1 MLSKYHLQMGC
12 FLLNKNKPN
21 KQGFFTISVVNFFKL
36 YHFQITNMQEYD
48 VVIIGAGHNGLVC
61 AAYLLKAGYSVLLLE
76 KRSVPG
82 GAATTEECLPQEA
95 PGFKFNLCAIDHEFI
110 HLGPVVEELELEKY
124 GLEYLECDPVVFC
137 PHPDGKYFLAHKSLE
152 KTCAE
157 IARYNE
163 RDAKKYAEFTD
174 YWQRALGAMIPMFN
188 APPKSIIDILG
199 NYDITKLKD
208 LFSVI
213 GSPNKTLDFIRTMLT
228 SAEDLLNE
236 WFDEEFLKAPLAR
249 LAAELGAPPSQKT
262 IAIGAIMMAMRHNPG
277 MARPRGGTGALVKA
291 LVNLVT
297 SKGGVILT
305 DQHVEKV
312 LIDDKKAVGVR
323 VGGGTEYRA
332 KYGVISNI
340 DAKRL
345 FLQMTDKS
353 DIDAVDP
360 DLWERLE
367 RRIVNNN
374 ETILKIDLALDE
386 PLHFPYH
393 AHKDEY
399 LIGSILIADSVTHVE
414 QAHSKCT
421 LGEIPD
427 SDPSMYVVMPSAL
440 DPTLAPPGKHTVWI
454 EFFAPYQIAGAE
466 GTGLKGTGWTDELK
480 NKVADRVVDK
490 LATYAPNVKNATIAR
505 RVESPAELGERL
517 GSYKGNYYHV
527 DMSLD
532 QMVFFRPLPE
542 IANYKTPIDN
552 LFLTGA
558 GTHPGGSISGMPGRN
573 CARVFLQTKHP
584 IAQTLKDARDSIK
597 STVGSVFG
605 II

>member
-1 MLSKYHLQMGC
+1 ME
-12 FLLNKNKPN
+12 
-21 KQGFFTISVVNFFKL
+21 T
-36 YHFQITNMQEYD
+36 YD

-82 GAATTEECLPQEA
+82 GAATTEECIPEA

-137 PHPDGKYFLAHKSLE
+137 PHPDGKYFLGHKSLE

-157 IARYNE
+157 IARYSD
-163 RDAKKYAEFTD
+163 RDAKKYAEYTK
-174 YWQRALGAMIPMFN
+174 YWQHALGAMIPMFN
-188 APPKSIIDILG
+188 APPKSILDILG
-199 NYDITKLKD
+199 NYDIAKMKD

-213 GSPNKTLDFIRTMLT
+213 GSPSKTLDFVRTMLT

-236 WFDEEFLKAPLAR
+236 WFDSEFLKAPLAR

-262 IAIGAIMMAMRHNPG
+262 IAIGAIMMAMRHDPG
-277 MARPRGGTGALVKA
+277 MARPRGGTGALVQA

-305 DQHVEKV
+305 DQHVDKV
-312 LIDDKKAVGVR
+312 MIDDKKAVGVR
-323 VGGGTEYRA
+323 VAGGKEYRA

-353 DIDAVDP
+353 HIDAVDP

-386 PLHFPYH
+386 PLRFEHH
-393 AHKDEY
+393 EHKDEY

-440 DPTLAPPGKHTVWI
+440 DPSLAPPGKHTVWI

-480 NKVADRVVDK
+480 NQVADKVVDK
-490 LATYAPNVKNATIAR
+490 LAQYSPNVKNATIAR

-517 GSYKGNYYHV
+517 GAYKGNYYHI
-527 DMSLD
+527 DMTLD

-573 CARVFLQTKHP
+573 CARVFLQAKHP
-584 IAQTLKDARDSIK
+584 ITQTLKDARDSIL
-597 STVGSVFG
+597 STFK
-605 II
+605 IN

>member
-1 MLSKYHLQMGC
+1 
-12 FLLNKNKPN
+12 
-21 KQGFFTISVVNFFKL
+21 
-36 YHFQITNMQEYD
+36 MQEYD

-82 GAATTEECLPQEA
+82 GAATTEECLPQQA

-110 HLGPVVEELELEKY
+110 HLGPVVQELELEKY
-124 GLEYLECDPVVFC
+124 GLKYLECDPVVFC

-152 KTCAE
+152 RTCAE
-157 IARYNE
+157 IARYNQ
-163 RDAKKYAEFTD
+163 RDAEKYAEFTQ
-174 YWQRALGAMIPMFN
+174 YWQRVLGAMIPMFN
-188 APPKSIIDILG
+188 APPKSILDILG
-199 NYDITKLKD
+199 NYDITKIKD
-208 LFSVI
+208 LISVI
-213 GSPNKTLDFIRTMLT
+213 GSPNKTLDFIRNMLT

-249 LAAELGAPPSQKT
+249 LASELGAPPSQKT

-277 MARPRGGTGALVKA
+277 MARPRGGTGALVQA

-297 SKGGVILT
+297 SKGGIILT
-305 DQHVEKV
+305 DCQVKKV
-312 LIDDKKAVGVR
+312 LIDEGRAVGVQLAN
-323 VGGGTEYRA
+323 GNEYRA
-332 KYGVISNI
+332 KHGVISNI

-345 FLQMTDKS
+345 FLQLIDKS
-353 DIDAVDP
+353 DVDAADP
-360 DLWERLE
+360 DLRERLE

-374 ETILKIDLALDE
+374 ETILKIDLALE
-386 PLHFPYH
+386 EVPRFERY

-399 LIGSILIADSVTHVE
+399 LIGSVLIADSVAHVE
-414 QAHSKCT
+414 QAHNKCT

-427 SDPSMYVVMPSAL
+427 SDPSMYVVVPTVL
-440 DPTLAPPGKHTVWI
+440 DPSMAPPDKHTVWI

-466 GTGLKGTGWTDELK
+466 GTGLNGTGWTEELK
-480 NKVADRVVDK
+480 NKVADKVVDK
-490 LATYAPNVKNATIAR
+490 LAEYAPNLKNSIIAR
-505 RVESPAELGERL
+505 RVESPAELAERL
-517 GSYKGNYYHV
+517 GAYKGNYYHI

-542 IANYKTPIDN
+542 IANYKTPIEN

-573 CARVFLQTKHP
+573 CARIFLQSKHP

-605 II
+605 INK

>member
-1 MLSKYHLQMGC
+1 ME
-12 FLLNKNKPN
+12 
-21 KQGFFTISVVNFFKL
+21 T
-36 YHFQITNMQEYD
+36 YD

-82 GAATTEECLPQEA
+82 GAATTEECIPEA

-124 GLEYLECDPVVFC
+124 GLKYLECDPVVFC
-137 PHPDGKYFLAHKSLE
+137 PHPDGKYFLGHKSLE

-157 IARYNE
+157 IARYSD
-163 RDAKKYAEFTD
+163 RDAKKYAEYTK
-174 YWQRALGAMIPMFN
+174 YWQHALGAMIPMFN
-188 APPKSIIDILG
+188 APPKSILDILG
-199 NYDITKLKD
+199 NYDIAKLKD

-213 GSPNKTLDFIRTMLT
+213 GSPSKTLDFVRTMLT

-236 WFDEEFLKAPLAR
+236 WFDSEFLKAPLAR

-262 IAIGAIMMAMRHNPG
+262 IAIGAIMMAMRHDPG
-277 MARPRGGTGALVKA
+277 MARPRGGTGALVQA

-305 DQHVEKV
+305 DQHVDKV
-312 LIDDKKAVGVR
+312 MIDDKKAVGVR
-323 VGGGTEYRA
+323 VAGGKEYRA

-386 PLHFPYH
+386 PLRFEHH
-393 AHKDEY
+393 EHKDEY

-440 DPTLAPPGKHTVWI
+440 DPSLAPPGKHTVWI

-466 GTGLKGTGWTDELK
+466 GTGLKGTGWTDDLK
-480 NKVADRVVDK
+480 NQVADKVVDK
-490 LATYAPNVKNATIAR
+490 LAQYSPNVKNATIAR

-517 GSYKGNYYHV
+517 GAYKGNYYHI
-527 DMSLD
+527 DMTLD

-573 CARVFLQTKHP
+573 CARVFLQAKHP
-584 IAQTLKDARDSIK
+584 ITQTLKDARDSFL
-597 STVGSVFG
+597 STFK
-605 II
+605 IN

>member
-1 MLSKYHLQMGC
+1 
-12 FLLNKNKPN
+12 
-21 KQGFFTISVVNFFKL
+21 
-36 YHFQITNMQEYD
+36 MQEYD
-48 VVIIGAGHNGLVC
+48 VVLIGAGHNGLVC

-124 GLEYLECDPVVFC
+124 GLHYLECDPVVFC
-137 PHPDGKYFLAHKSLE
+137 PHPDGKYFLGHKSVE

-157 IARYNE
+157 IARYSE
-163 RDAKKYAEFTD
+163 RDAKKYAEFVD
-174 YWQRALGAMIPMFN
+174 FWQRSLGAMIPMFN
-188 APPKSIIDILG
+188 APPKSIIDIVG

-249 LAAELGAPPSQKT
+249 LASELGAPPSQKT
-262 IAIGAIMMAMRHNPG
+262 LAIGAIMMAMRHNPG
-277 MARPRGGTGALVKA
+277 MARPRGGTGALVQA

-312 LIDDKKAVGVR
+312 LIDDGKAVGVR
-323 VGGGTEYRA
+323 VAGGTEYRA

-353 DIDAVDP
+353 DVDGADP

-386 PLHFPYH
+386 PLRFPYH

-399 LIGSILIADSVTHVE
+399 LVGSILIADSVAHVE

-427 SDPSMYVVMPSAL
+427 ADPSMYVVMPSYL
-440 DPTLAPPGKHTVWI
+440 DATLAPAGKHTVWI

-480 NKVADRVVDK
+480 NKVADRVIDK
-490 LATYAPNVKNATIAR
+490 LADYAPNVKNATIAR

-517 GSYKGNYYHV
+517 GAYKGNYYHI
-527 DMSLD
+527 DMTLD
-532 QMVFFRPLPE
+532 QMIFFRPLPE
-542 IANYKTPIDN
+542 IANYKTPIEN

-573 CARVFLQTKHP
+573 CARVFLQAKHP
-584 IAQTLKDARDSIK
+584 ISQTLKDARDSIK
-597 STVGSVFG
+597 STVESVFG
-605 II
+605 IS

>member
-1 MLSKYHLQMGC
+1 ME
-12 FLLNKNKPN
+12 
-21 KQGFFTISVVNFFKL
+21 T
-36 YHFQITNMQEYD
+36 YD

-82 GAATTEECLPQEA
+82 GAATTEECIPEA

-137 PHPDGKYFLAHKSLE
+137 PHPDGKYFLGHKSLE

-157 IARYNE
+157 IARYSD
-163 RDAKKYAEFTD
+163 RDAKKYAEYTK
-174 YWQRALGAMIPMFN
+174 YWQHALGAMIPMFN
-188 APPKSIIDILG
+188 APPKSIIDIAG
-199 NYDITKLKD
+199 NYDIAKLKD

-213 GSPNKTLDFIRTMLT
+213 GSPSKTLDFVRTMLT
-228 SAEDLLNE
+228 SAEDILNE
-236 WFDEEFLKAPLAR
+236 WFDSEFLKAPLAR

-262 IAIGAIMMAMRHNPG
+262 IAIGAIMMAMRHDPG
-277 MARPRGGTGALVKA
+277 MARPRGGTGALVQA

-305 DQHVEKV
+305 DQHVDKV
-312 LIDDKKAVGVR
+312 MIDDKKAVGVR
-323 VGGGTEYRA
+323 VAGGKEYRA

-386 PLHFPYH
+386 PLRFEHH
-393 AHKDEY
+393 EHKDEY

-440 DPTLAPPGKHTVWI
+440 DPSLAPPGKHTVWI

-480 NKVADRVVDK
+480 NKVADRVIDK
-490 LATYAPNVKNATIAR
+490 LAQYSPNVKNSIIAR

-517 GSYKGNYYHV
+517 GAYKGNYYHI
-527 DMSLD
+527 DMTLD

-584 IAQTLKDARDSIK
+584 IAQGLKDARDSIL
-597 STVGSVFG
+597 STFK
-605 II
+605 IN